1 MYMTFKEIQNKYW
14 RALILQ
20 NAEAR
25 GYKKPDEKTLQ
36 YMVSA
41 IENDDAVWN
50 EIDSS
55 INDYLEDYCEKEKK

>member
-1 MYMTFKEIQNKYW
+1 MHMTFKEIQDKYW

-25 GYKKPDEKTLQ
+25 GYKRPDEKTLQ
-36 YMVSA
+36 HMVSA

-55 INDYLEDYCEKEKK
+55 INYFLEDYCEKEAR

>member
-1 MYMTFKEIQNKYW
+1 MHMTFKELQDKYW

-25 GYKKPDEKTLQ
+25 GYKRPDGKTLQ
-36 YMVSA
+36 LMVSA

-55 INDYLEDYCEKEKK
+55 INYYLEDYCEKEEK